1 MSPSPNKWSIYLNN
15 VFSMFSMWTK
25 WEISELEGTIRD
37 IKLED
42 VLTEKEIEVIKEN
55 STRYANLKSGIF
67 IPKHNDKV
75 K

>member
-1 MSPSPNKWSIYLNN
+1 
-15 VFSMFSMWTK
+15 MFSMWTK

-42 VLTEKEIEVIKEN
+42 VLTEREIEVIKEN